1 MIIDMKKMIK
11 SALLLLCSVCILTAC
26 EDDRDSNPTLK
37 QPAEGSLVL
46 NKPSLQNAIF
56 DLANSSTV
64 NLTLSSLPDYGFPA
78 YTNYTLAASMNADMS
93 NAVDVATTPYA
104 KFEVDAATLAATLT
118 DMAVTA

>member
-1 MIIDMKKMIK
+1 MKKMIK

-64 NLTLSSLPDYGFPA
+64 NLTLSSL
-78 YTNYTLAASMNADMS
+78 TITASLHTP
-93 NAVDVATTPYA
+93 TTRWQLP
-104 KFEVDAATLAATLT
+104 
-118 DMAVTA
+118 